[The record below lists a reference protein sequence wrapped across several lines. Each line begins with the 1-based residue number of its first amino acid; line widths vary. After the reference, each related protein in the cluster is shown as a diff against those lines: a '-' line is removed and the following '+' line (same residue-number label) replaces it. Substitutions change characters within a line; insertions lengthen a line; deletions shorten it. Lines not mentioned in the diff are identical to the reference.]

1 MLFEED
7 ENYEEL
13 QQDKYQHEFI
23 FKLFQFITLGGAL
36 NQFEQSITEY
46 MEATKEMYK
55 DLVCVAK
62 DETTNEI
69 RPMSMVFRINSVT
82 TTNGCGL
89 PSSDS
94 HP

>member
-1 MLFEED
+1 
-7 ENYEEL
+7 
-13 QQDKYQHEFI
+13 
-23 FKLFQFITLGGAL
+23 
-36 NQFEQSITEY
+36 